1 MQKIGSMKD
10 ELGGKIMTE
19 LAALTPKTYSHLE
32 DDDDENKKKKHKKN
46 VWKLKSEHFKN
57 CLETT
62 HLENEIN

>member
-32 DDDDENKKKKHKKN
+32 DDDDDENKKKKHKKN
-46 VWKLKSEHFKN
+46 V
-57 CLETT
+57 
-62 HLENEIN
+62 

>member
-1 MQKIGSMKD
+1 MIHGYGQLYCLHKKQMFTQTLQKIGSMKD

-46 VWKLKSEHFKN
+46 V
-57 CLETT
+57 
-62 HLENEIN
+62 